1 VETFNKLKSLIEE
14 KGFYIPITGI
24 YNYIKKYNKKKK
36 KKVKLIW
43 RYAGCECIPEDD
55 YRSEPYCK
63 LHYNPLI
70 RIEEE

>member
-36 KKVKLIW
+36 KKVKINIGDTLDVSAFLKMITDQNLTVN
-43 RYAGCECIPEDD
+43 CIIT
-55 YRSEPYCK
+55 R
-63 LHYNPLI
+63 
-70 RIEEE
+70 